1 MTGKVNLFD
10 QMITLLLHIPAGF
23 WNHLCPPFRT
33 PDHPSR
39 QPVTGKAT
47 FQARRGGAERP
58 ETGEA
63 KGWRL
68 EMGEVPSW
76 QKTSV

>member
-1 MTGKVNLFD
+1 MSPLS
-10 QMITLLLHIPAGF
+10 H
-23 WNHLCPPFRT
+23 

-63 KGWRL
+63 KGGVWRWVKCHRGRRL
-68 EMGEVPSW
+68 LYEMDPVQRPMHHDMS
-76 QKTSV
+76 